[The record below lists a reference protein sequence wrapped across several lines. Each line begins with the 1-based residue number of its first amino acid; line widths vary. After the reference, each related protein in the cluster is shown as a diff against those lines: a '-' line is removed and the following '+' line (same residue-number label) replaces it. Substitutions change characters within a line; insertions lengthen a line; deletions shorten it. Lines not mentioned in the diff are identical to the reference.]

1 VQGKDEPL
9 GSIERW
15 WNWAQLRNDPRA
27 LLFAYGI
34 SLTRSRAG
42 DERLSLTCQ
51 NIDRSVD
58 QRWRKLSFFC
68 LTWRSNSLGGSM
80 TKHSTDTE
88 AERLL
93 ALSEKVGRVAES
105 LAELALEHDSLRTA
119 GPSDSEVTGE
129 AVSWLIRARRKRA
142 RYVPAELLGEPVWD
156 IMLHLLCEEIA
167 GRRVSVSDACLASGI
182 PDGPGRRWLDA
193 MAQNEL
199 VALRGA
205 TNDDE
210 VQIELT
216 PAASTA
222 LRRYFRDI
230 VQAR

>member
-1 VQGKDEPL
+1 
-9 GSIERW
+9 
-15 WNWAQLRNDPRA
+15 
-27 LLFAYGI
+27 
-34 SLTRSRAG
+34 
-42 DERLSLTCQ
+42 
-51 NIDRSVD
+51 
-58 QRWRKLSFFC
+58 
-68 LTWRSNSLGGSM
+68 M
-80 TKHSTDTE
+80 TKHSTDND

-93 ALSEKVGRVAES
+93 TLSEKVGRVAQS
-105 LAELALEHDSLRTA
+105 LAELALERDSLRT
-119 GPSDSEVTGE
+119 SDSEVTGE
-129 AVSWLIRARRKRA
+129 AVSWLIRARRERA

-199 VALRGA
+199 VALQGA